1 MEGSAEH
8 RSKPVPA
15 SLLCPDRLRAVG
27 VRRSGYDRA
36 RRRHG
41 PAELGELCV
50 DDLHRLH
57 RGTRQHARR
66 ICRGAG
72 LHLVD
77 PPLNYPCVRVGQR
90 GSAPVGPG
98 LSLHNGLL
106 QVVGTSPEETANP
119 SEGWINSVGR
129 SLCRFGLSSWRHPRD
144 LPRTP
149 DRRLASRYPNAA
161 RRRRPSVPQNAYD
174 AARGCARLRDHRVAA
189 LRSVSSRRRR
199 G

>member
-57 RGTRQHARR
+57 RGARQHARR
-66 ICRGAG
+66 VCRGAG

-106 QVVGTSPEETANP
+106 QVVGTSPETANP
-119 SEGWINSVGR
+119 SEGWVNSVGR
-129 SLCRFGLSSWRHPRD
+129 SLCRFGLSSCRYPRD

-161 RRRRPSVPQNAYD
+161 PSTATQRAAERLWRCAWLRTLARSQGRRPAIGQ
-174 AARGCARLRDHRVAA
+174 
-189 LRSVSSRRRR
+189 
-199 G
+199 